1 VGKAKR
7 AKKGAAFGRTF
18 PDGTTAFGRRVVAG
32 IEAVTE
38 ALREGGMAEVE
49 RRFTVRRVRNP
60 FPRVPADPEA
70 VAAVRASVGAS
81 QAAFAALL
89 GVSANTV
96 RAWEQGVNPPSGMAA
111 RFLAEIRSDP
121 EYWKRK
127 LAAAG

>member
-1 VGKAKR
+1 MAKATKAK
-7 AKKGAAFGRTF
+7 GAFGRTF

-49 RRFTVRRVRNP
+49 RRFTVRWVRRAG
-60 FPRVPADPEA
+60 FPRVPADPAA

-96 RAWEQGVNPPSGMAA
+96 RAWEQGVNPPSGLAA
-111 RFLAEIRSDP
+111 RFLAEIQSDP